1 VRQEIASVSGLQP
14 IIWAQE
20 TMRAEMGKDKD
31 MGKERCK
38 STDKQRN
45 TSGLRPA
52 WKPGQSGNPNGR
64 PPKGRALAEIYR
76 EILDAEE
83 VEFRIWKDGE
93 EKTQMLRGQP
103 TIRHRMGLVLLGMAM
118 SGDISAIREMS
129 DRTEGKVAAA
139 NAQIEATATGGDGK
153 DMKVTI
159 TVVGSDRDIDV

>member
-1 VRQEIASVSGLQP
+1 MRV
-14 IIWAQE
+14 E
-20 TMRAEMGKDKD
+20 TGND
-31 MGKERCK
+31 MGKQESSKTATSAAKTVGKPFEKGHDPR
-38 STDKQRN
+38 RN
-45 TSGLRPA
+45 LD
-52 WKPGQSGNPNGR
+52 GR
-64 PPKGRALAEIYR
+64 PPKGQAIADIYR

-118 SGDISAIREMS
+118 SGDIAAIREMS